1 MAASKGAKTW
11 WGERWLA
18 ALARL
23 VDAQRL
29 SQGRWHARNGR
40 VVRLDVTRGQVLA
53 RLEGGLAM
61 PRTVSIRLA
70 PLSDAEWERVLA
82 AMAAE
87 ARYSAQLLSGE
98 MPDGIEAVFD
108 AAGTSLLPRTKEGFS
123 LACSCSEARRGL
135 GPCKHAAAVCFVLG
149 ERFDA
154 DPFLVFEL
162 RGRTRNQISASLRAR
177 RTIGALQE
185 APAPSVP
192 VPSPDDET
200 PRVPAGFWTCPGG
213 TAELEGLEA
222 RVAAPGPAPAQ
233 DAEAVLALGPPPF
246 WPDRNAFAAAMSA
259 AYRAIGQRA
268 ALS

>member
-1 MAASKGAKTW
+1 
-11 WGERWLA
+11 
-18 ALARL
+18 L
-23 VDAQRL
+23 VDPQRL

-98 MPDGIEAVFD
+98 MPDGIEDVFE
-108 AAGTSLLPRTKEGFS
+108 AAGASLFPRTKEGFS
-123 LACSCSEARRGL
+123 LACTCSEARRGL
-135 GPCKHAAAVCFVLG
+135 GPCKHAAAVCYILG

-154 DPFLVFEL
+154 DPFLIFEL
-162 RGRTRNQISASLRAR
+162 RGRTRDQISASLRAR

-185 APAPSVP
+185 APSPSVQP
-192 VPSPDDET
+192 PAN
-200 PRVPAGFWTCPGG
+200 RAPAGHGDFWTCPGG
-213 TAELEGLEA
+213 AAELERVEA
-222 RVAAPGPAPAQ
+222 LMAAPGPAPAR
-233 DAEAVLALGPPPF
+233 DAEAILHLGPPPF
-246 WPDRNAFAAAMSA
+246 WPDRDAFTAAMTST
-259 AYRAIGQRA
+259 YRATSQYARA
-268 ALS
+268 VAERSVLR